1 MKKSFERT
9 DYSHSGD
16 DIPERRKPHGNIVS
30 YRIMTTNKKEENV
43 SRETFSS
50 FITYDWQIF
59 I

>member
-1 MKKSFERT
+1 MKKLFGRT
-9 DYSHSGD
+9 DYSHSTD
-16 DIPERRKPHGNIVS
+16 DIPEHGKPYGNIVS
-30 YRIMTTNKKEENV
+30 HGIMTTNKKEENV